1 MKIGLYFGT
10 FNPVHVGHLVIA
22 NYMAEH
28 TDLDQVWL
36 VVSPQNPLKNK
47 ASLLPD
53 FHRLSLVKEAIDD
66 NNKLKPCDIEFSLSK
81 PSYTVT
87 TLTYLIEKYPDNEFS
102 IIMGEDN
109 LRSLHKWFN
118 YDVIL
123 KSHNIYVY
131 PRVLTIQEEQEL
143 EKYKLQEQHQFH
155 NHPKIIFCNEAPVM
169 KVSASFI
176 RKAIKN
182 GKDVKYLLTEPV
194 YKYIEEMH
202 FYK

>member
-1 MKIGLYFGT
+1 
-10 FNPVHVGHLVIA
+10 
-22 NYMAEH
+22 MAEY

-87 TLTYLIEKYPDNEFS
+87 TLTYLMEKYPKEEFS

-118 YDVIL
+118 HEVIL
-123 KSHNIYVY
+123 KNHNIYVY

-143 EKYKLQEQHQFH
+143 EKYKLHSTSVLQASK
-155 NHPKIIFCNEAPVM
+155 NHI
-169 KVSASFI
+169 
-176 RKAIKN
+176 
-182 GKDVKYLLTEPV
+182 LQ
-194 YKYIEEMH
+194 
-202 FYK
+202 